1 MTINAYKAVQAVI
14 LISLANL
21 GLVSCVTNNSDV
33 VHRDVGKFSAASIAN
48 PSFKPQTGDT
58 FAWYSSVF
66 VEDSLSGTKVTE
78 DAKRTIT
85 KLISKY
91 MSDTNYKIVSS
102 AQNATYLI
110 SAMVVVGDRKIQDV
124 APYFKAHPQIAKS
137 VNNYQDGTLLVAI
150 GKHNQGTASLMWEGA
165 IQAYV
170 VGEDLSK
177 ERRVKRLELMIQR
190 LMSGLPKPN

>member
-1 MTINAYKAVQAVI
+1 MSFNAYRIIQAVI
-14 LISLANL
+14 LISLVNF
-21 GLVSCVTNNSDV
+21 GLVSCATNSSDV
-33 VHRDVGKFSAASIAN
+33 VHRDIGKFSAASVAN
-48 PSFKPQTGDT
+48 PSFKPQVGDT

-66 VEDSLSGTKVTE
+66 VEDSFSGTKVTE
-78 DAKRTIT
+78 EARRTIT
-85 KLISKY
+85 KLISNY
-91 MSDTNYKIVSS
+91 MADANYKIVSN

-150 GKHNQGTASLMWEGA
+150 GKHNQGPASLMWEGA

-170 VGEDLSK
+170 VGEDLS
-177 ERRVKRLELMIQR
+177 EEQRVKRLKLMVKR
-190 LMSGLPKPN
+190 LMNGLPKPN

>member
-1 MTINAYKAVQAVI
+1 
-14 LISLANL
+14 
-21 GLVSCVTNNSDV
+21 
-33 VHRDVGKFSAASIAN
+33 VGKFSAVSVAS

-58 FAWYSSVF
+58 FAWYSNVF
-66 VEDSLSGTKVTE
+66 VEDSLSVTKVTE
-78 DAKRTIT
+78 DARRTIT
-85 KLISKY
+85 KLISNY
-91 MSDTNYKIVSS
+91 ISDANYKIVSN

-150 GKHNQGTASLMWEGA
+150 GKHNQGSASLMWEGA
-165 IQAYV
+165 IQASV

-177 ERRVKRLELMIQR
+177 EQRAKRLKLMVKRLMN
-190 LMSGLPKPN
+190 GLPKPN